1 MIQRHRCECVILS
14 NVSFLIVYI
23 IKCTVSYV
31 CCLETKMISAYTS
44 ETKKSRRMLQI
55 WTDFRLH
62 CVYSICVSLTGVK
75 KKEKYICKRRLD
87 HIEKT

>member
-1 MIQRHRCECVILS
+1 MIQRHRCEFILS

>member
-1 MIQRHRCECVILS
+1 
-14 NVSFLIVYI
+14 
-23 IKCTVSYV
+23 
-31 CCLETKMISAYTS
+31 MISAYTS